1 MIAENKRAKLRK
13 LAELFRAKRAIT
25 LAEKR
30 QRKENTLA
38 LVKQFAAE
46 ARAKRG
52 LQEPPNTPEE
62 VEEVV
67 GDPKDPEEDIENKDT
82 PIPKELVPV
91 PDSGPITNDTDFL
104 YNEYYRI
111 PDYTNK
117 YDTDDMLVI
126 GRSKIPGAGLGLFAF
141 VTIEQRNH
149 PGYKHLWIK
158 KKDWISAKFLLFK
171 GYPRAHKKSTYI
183 DEYKGEII
191 QTQTEEEMDEILDAN
206 QSDKTVH
213 ISKTCV
219 IDANAPTSCYAAY
232 ANDPR
237 RGSGFRYNAA

>member
-1 MIAENKRAKLRK
+1 M
-13 LAELFRAKRAIT
+13 
-25 LAEKR
+25 
-30 QRKENTLA
+30 
-38 LVKQFAAE
+38 
-46 ARAKRG
+46 
-52 LQEPPNTPEE
+52 QEPTNTPEE

-67 GDPKDPEEDIENKDT
+67 GDAEEDIENKNT

-158 KKDWISAKFLLFK
+158 KKDWNSAKFLLFK
-171 GYPRAHKKSTYI
+171 GYPPAHKNQLILMNIKVKLFKHKQKKKWISYWMP
-183 DEYKGEII
+183 I
-191 QTQTEEEMDEILDAN
+191 QQIKQFIFPKHVSSMQMHQRHVMLHMQMIQKNVLDF
-206 QSDKTVH
+206 
-213 ISKTCV
+213 V
-219 IDANAPTSCYAAY
+219 IMQH
-232 ANDPR
+232 
-237 RGSGFRYNAA
+237 